1 MGKHRDGLYIPVS
14 YIFVL
19 FVTHNS
25 QPHTKHIK
33 SSVFCMAT
41 RHHTRNTS
49 NLRFFVWLRDIFDR
63 AEANDVTTTPR
74 QEQVGSMRRNER
86 EKLPVHTSAVLGVL

>member
-1 MGKHRDGLYIPVS
+1 MVYTSRV
-14 YIFVL
+14 FL
-19 FVTHNS
+19 FFLLLTTHN
-25 QPHTKHIK
+25 
-33 SSVFCMAT
+33 
-41 RHHTRNTS
+41 HTRNTS